1 VLSTCSRRFRY
12 TAHIKLKQDELMA
25 GRSERE
31 REREII
37 PEGNTQKSALV
48 RIEGEPYEIA

>member
-1 VLSTCSRRFRY
+1 VLSTCSRGFRY
-12 TAHIKLKQDELMA
+12 TAHIKLKQDELMD
-25 GRSERE
+25 GRSE

-48 RIEGEPYEIA
+48 IIEGEPDEIA

>member
-12 TAHIKLKQDELMA
+12 TAQIKLKQDELMD
-25 GRSERE
+25 GRSE

-37 PEGNTQKSALV
+37 PEGNTKKSALV
-48 RIEGEPYEIA
+48 RIEGEPNKIA